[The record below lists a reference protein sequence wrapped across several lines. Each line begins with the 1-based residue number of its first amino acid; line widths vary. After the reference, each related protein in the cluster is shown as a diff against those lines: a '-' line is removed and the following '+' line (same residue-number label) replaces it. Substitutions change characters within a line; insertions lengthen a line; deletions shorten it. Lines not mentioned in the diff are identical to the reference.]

1 MQVLFSTKQH
11 RKYDSG
17 YQKRR
22 KKQKIDEPIESQKQ
36 RFYFNEWLK
45 NKFLQVNNRYGNFRN
60 ISLICY
66 LLLLFDFTM
75 PLGPRLSISHLP
87 LILSGRPY

>member
-1 MQVLFSTKQH
+1 MQILSSTKQH

-22 KKQKIDEPIESQKQ
+22 KKQRIDEPIESQKQ

-45 NKFLQVNNRYGNFRN
+45 NKFLQVNNRYGKF
-60 ISLICY
+60 SKYLIN
-66 LLLLFDFTM
+66 M
-75 PLGPRLSISHLP
+75 PLGPRLSISH
-87 LILSGRPY
+87 